1 MRATLIRTAFNPVI
15 YEVLD
20 FGISIY
26 DAAMDLIAEAPG
38 LTFFLGA
45 NDYSV
50 HKVMAHVGP
59 ENVEPGDIVLSNYPY
74 WNAAH
79 TYDATLLAPVFDPSD
94 GRLFAYLCIRA
105 HWMDLGAKDP
115 GYVLDSTDMHQE
127 GVVFPGTKVFRRG
140 QANDEIIDLIRF
152 NSRMPDLVIGDLNA
166 QVAALRTGERRL
178 HEIVAKFTRP
188 RLDAAIASDHGPWR
202 ADDGGGAGEPAP
214 RPLDGQRHHRR

>member
-1 MRATLIRTAFNPVI
+1 MSANVAPHKVDGAITEVVQSYLNAVANEMRATLVRTAFNPVI

-26 DAAMDLIAEAPG
+26 DARLDLVAEAPG

-50 HKVMAHVGP
+50 RKV
-59 ENVEPGDIVLSNYPY
+59 VEFLGVATLAPGDVILSNYPY
-74 WNAAH
+74 WNGAH
-79 TYDATLLAPVFDPSD
+79 TYDATLLAPVFEP
-94 GRLFAYLCIRA
+94 GANNLFSTLCIRA

-127 GVVFPGTKVFRRG
+127 GVVFPGTRIFRNG
-140 QANDEIIDLIRF
+140 KANQEIIDLVRF

-166 QVAALRTGERRL
+166 QVAALRTGERRML
-178 HEIVAKFTRP
+178 EI
-188 RLDAAIASDHGPWR
+188 
-202 ADDGGGAGEPAP
+202 
-214 RPLDGQRHHRR
+214 